1 MNKHNIAIAAAKAFT
16 LSVLAFSSQAANL
29 VTNGDFSLTTNGPGE
44 FNTTY
49 TQATGWASSGYNFIF
64 APGTADTTGSYTPQF
79 NGNLQLWGP
88 GNGSA
93 NGMPAT
99 SPIGGN
105 YVGADGAYEVGAIT
119 QTINGLTVGGQYTV
133 GFWWAAAQQYNFNGT
148 TTEQWQVSLGN
159 GTQATAVYD
168 NANHGFSGW
177 MYQTFTYT
185 ASNTSEVLSFLAVG
199 TPVGEPPFSLLAG
212 VTMTPTPIPAAAFF
226 VTPALLGVF
235 GLSRRKQKKC

>member
-1 MNKHNIAIAAAKAFT
+1 VNNHNIATAVVKVLA

-29 VTNGDFSLTTNGPGE
+29 VANGDFSLTTNGAGE

-49 TQATGWASSGYNFIF
+49 TQATSWSSSGYNFIF

-79 NGNLQLWGP
+79 NGYLQLWGP

-93 NGMPAT
+93 NGLPAT
-99 SPIGGN
+99 SPVGGN

-133 GFWWAAAQQYNFNGT
+133 GFWWAAAQQYTFNGP

-159 GTQATAVYD
+159 DTLATAVYS

-177 MYQTFTYT
+177 MYQSFTYT

-212 VTMTPTPIPAAAFF
+212 VTMNPTPIPAAALF
-226 VTPALLGVF
+226 VVPALLGVF
-235 GLSRRKQKKC
+235 GFSRRKQNKT

>member
-1 MNKHNIAIAAAKAFT
+1 MNKYNIATTAVKAFT
-16 LSVLAFSSQAANL
+16 LSVLAFSAQAANL

-49 TQATGWASSGYNFIF
+49 TQVTGWASSGYNFIF

-99 SPIGGN
+99 SPVGGN

-119 QTINGLTVGGQYTV
+119 QTINGLTVGRQYTV
-133 GFWWAAAQQYNFNGT
+133 GFWWAAAQQYTFDGT

-159 GTQATAVYD
+159 DTLATAVYD

-226 VTPALLGVF
+226 VAPALLGVF
-235 GLSRRKQKKC
+235 RLSRRKQKKC